1 VTVAA
6 LEVNLVDAKR
16 RATTLTSPSTLAWK
30 ASKPAVTASTGTW
43 KASKPAVTASTGTI
57 KLERGS
63 LFVGERREGW
73 ARHERTPA
81 MLTEDWPTL
90 DVLRLRY
97 IARVLEH
104 NGGNK
109 TRAADMLGIDR
120 RTLNRILARE
130 RAKAAAAAR
139 NYRPIQVGG
148 RPQAGQA
155 NGAAGPKPN
164 GAAAVGPHGN
174 PV

>member
-1 VTVAA
+1 
-6 LEVNLVDAKR
+6 
-16 RATTLTSPSTLAWK
+16 
-30 ASKPAVTASTGTW
+30 
-43 KASKPAVTASTGTI
+43 
-57 KLERGS
+57 
-63 LFVGERREGW
+63 
-73 ARHERTPA
+73 

-97 IARVLEH
+97 IARVLEK

-139 NYRPIQVGG
+139 MYRPLNVPETPKSQA
-148 RPQAGQA
+148 RPVHAST
-155 NGAAGPKPN
+155 NGAAP
-164 GAAAVGPHGN
+164 AAVAGGR
-174 PV
+174 V